1 MFHTKTDEATSLKL
15 LAQNHLKYC
24 QNHDQQEF
32 DLGEVVKV
40 DEVFD
45 DQGQDA
51 KYEWTTK
58 ETIVNPKYIDKLNK
72 IGQLKLD
79 QYLEAVELG
88 ELEDQE
94 KLSMIKFGV

>member
-1 MFHTKTDEATSLKL
+1 MYINKTDEATSLKL

-24 QNHDQQEF
+24 QNHDEQEF
-32 DLGEVVKV
+32 DLGEVSKV

-45 DQGQDA
+45 EQAQ
-51 KYEWTTK
+51 KWTTK
-58 ETIVNPKYIDKLNK
+58 ETIVNPKYIVKLNK
-72 IGQLKLD
+72 SGQLKLD

>member
-1 MFHTKTDEATSLKL
+1 MYINKTDEATSLKL

-24 QNHDQQEF
+24 QNHDEQDF

-45 DQGQDA
+45 DQAQ
-51 KYEWTTK
+51 EWTTK
-58 ETIVNPKYIDKLNK
+58 ETIVDPKYINKLNK

-79 QYLEAVELG
+79 QYLEGVELG
-88 ELEDQE
+88 KLEDQE

>member
-1 MFHTKTDEATSLKL
+1 MYINKTDEATSLKL

-24 QNHDQQEF
+24 QNHELLDF

-45 DQGQDA
+45 DQAQ
-51 KYEWTTK
+51 EWTTK
-58 ETIVNPKYIDKLNK
+58 ETIVDPKYINKLNK

-88 ELEDQE
+88 KLEDQE

>member
-1 MFHTKTDEATSLKL
+1 MFYTKTDEATSLKL

-24 QNHDQQEF
+24 QNHELLDF

-45 DQGQDA
+45 DQAQ
-51 KYEWTTK
+51 EWTTK
-58 ETIVNPKYIDKLNK
+58 ETIVDPKYISKLNK

-79 QYLEAVELG
+79 QYLEGVELG
-88 ELEDQE
+88 KLEDQE

>member
-24 QNHDQQEF
+24 QNHDEQEF

-45 DQGQDA
+45 DQAQ
-51 KYEWTTK
+51 KWTTK

>member
-1 MFHTKTDEATSLKL
+1 MYINKTDEATSLKL

-24 QNHDQQEF
+24 QNHELLDF

-40 DEVFD
+40 NEVFD
-45 DQGQDA
+45 DQAQ
-51 KYEWTTK
+51 EWTTK
-58 ETIVNPKYIDKLNK
+58 ETIVDPKYINKLNK

-88 ELEDQE
+88 KLEDQE

>member
-79 QYLEAVELG
+79 QYLEAVEHG
-88 ELEDQE
+88 KLEDQE

>member
-1 MFHTKTDEATSLKL
+1 MYHTKTDEATSLKL

-24 QNHDQQEF
+24 QNHELLDF
-32 DLGEVVKV
+32 DLGEVIKV

-45 DQGQDA
+45 DQAQ
-51 KYEWTTK
+51 EWTTK
-58 ETIVNPKYIDKLNK
+58 ETIVDPKYINKLNK

-88 ELEDQE
+88 KLEDQE

>member
-1 MFHTKTDEATSLKL
+1 MYINKTDEATSLKL

-24 QNHDQQEF
+24 QNHDEQDF

-45 DQGQDA
+45 DQAQ
-51 KYEWTTK
+51 EWTIK
-58 ETIVNPKYIDKLNK
+58 ETIVDPKYINKLNK
-72 IGQLKLD
+72 IGQSKLD
-79 QYLEAVELG
+79 DYLEAVELG
-88 ELEDQE
+88 KLEDQE

>member
-1 MFHTKTDEATSLKL
+1 MFYTKTDEATSLKL

-24 QNHDQQEF
+24 QNHELLDF
-32 DLGEVVKV
+32 DLGEVIKV

-45 DQGQDA
+45 DQAQ
-51 KYEWTTK
+51 EWTTK
-58 ETIVNPKYIDKLNK
+58 ETIVDPKYINKLNK

-79 QYLEAVELG
+79 KYLEAVELG
-88 ELEDQE
+88 KLEDQE

>member
-1 MFHTKTDEATSLKL
+1 MYHTKTDEATSLKL

-24 QNHDQQEF
+24 QNHELLDF

-45 DQGQDA
+45 DQAQ
-51 KYEWTTK
+51 EWTTK
-58 ETIVNPKYIDKLNK
+58 ETIVDPKYIDKLNK

-88 ELEDQE
+88 KLENQE

>member
-1 MFHTKTDEATSLKL
+1 MYINKTDEATSLKL

-24 QNHDQQEF
+24 QNHDEQDF
-32 DLGEVVKV
+32 DLGEVSKV

-45 DQGQDA
+45 DQAQ
-51 KYEWTTK
+51 EWTTK
-58 ETIVNPKYIDKLNK
+58 ETIVDPKYIDKLNK

-79 QYLEAVELG
+79 QYLEGVELG
-88 ELEDQE
+88 KLEDQE

>member
-1 MFHTKTDEATSLKL
+1 MYINKTDEATSLKL

-24 QNHDQQEF
+24 QNHDEQEF

-45 DQGQDA
+45 DQAQDA

-79 QYLEAVELG
+79 QYLEAVKLG

-94 KLSMIKFGV
+94 KLSRIKFGV

>member
-1 MFHTKTDEATSLKL
+1 MYHTKTDEATSLKL

-24 QNHDQQEF
+24 QNHDEQDF
-32 DLGEVVKV
+32 DLGEVIKI

-45 DQGQDA
+45 DQAQ
-51 KYEWTTK
+51 EWTTK
-58 ETIVNPKYIDKLNK
+58 ETIVDPKYINKLNK

-88 ELEDQE
+88 KLEDQE
-94 KLSMIKFGV
+94 KLLMNKWGI